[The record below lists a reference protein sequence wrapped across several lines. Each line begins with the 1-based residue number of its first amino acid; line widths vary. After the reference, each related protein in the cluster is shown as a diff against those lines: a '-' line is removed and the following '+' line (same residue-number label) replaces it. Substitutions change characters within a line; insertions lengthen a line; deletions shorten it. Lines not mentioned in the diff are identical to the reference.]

1 MYIRGFFGR
10 LALSAQRPVNGEK
23 INSENIQSHG
33 SGDVAERPLS
43 FAADMVRA
51 VQAGIKRQTRR
62 PMYPQP
68 ERVIADRFYR
78 GDGREIICPFGVPGD
93 RLWVRERFAQTED
106 GTIVYA
112 ADPVKGRSRL
122 TWQQSR
128 YLPRE
133 ASRLTLLVRGTR
145 PQRLQEI
152 SEADARAEGYD
163 QARETRSPI
172 EWFAR
177 LWDRLSVTES
187 LRWAAN
193 PWLWVVEFDAP
204 EANAIPVVTAAAVV
218 QEKSD
223 RTPRMATMEERQRLA
238 EVLRSR
244 AR

>member
-1 MYIRGFFGR
+1 
-10 LALSAQRPVNGEK
+10 V
-23 INSENIQSHG
+23 
-33 SGDVAERPLS
+33 VERPLS

-68 ERVIADRFYR
+68 DRVIEDRFYR
-78 GDGREIICPFGVPGD
+78 GDGREIVCPFGVRGD

-112 ADPVKGRSRL
+112 ADPVKGRGRL
-122 TWQQSR
+122 DWQQSR

-133 ASRLTLLVRGTR
+133 ASRLMLVVRGTR

-163 QARETRSPI
+163 EGRETLSPI

-193 PWLWVVEFDAP
+193 PWLWVVHFEVIGTEEDTKARVEEKP
-204 EANAIPVVTAAAVV
+204 AAREDRSSEEVSARSNAKPGRHGPALEESETDS
-218 QEKSD
+218 KKGG
-223 RTPRMATMEERQRLA
+223 RTPRMATMEEKQRLA
-238 EVLRSR
+238 EILR
-244 AR
+244 ARAR